1 MNASKQQILDEINN
15 LAPDEV
21 VRIRKFTPREV
32 LRLMGVRDNK
42 IDVMLSSGV
51 SNSQIYKQAGN
62 SIVVD
67 NMVAIFDQ
75 LFYPKNQKE
84 PIQLEINFNF

>member
-1 MNASKQQILDEINN
+1 MNASKQQILDEINH

-32 LRLMGVRDNK
+32 LRLMGVRDTN
-42 IDVMLSSGV
+42 IDVMLTSGV

-67 NMVAIFDQ
+67 NLVAIFSQ
-75 LFYPKNQKE
+75 IFYPKQSSQ
-84 PIQLEINFNF
+84 PIQYELNFQ